1 MVVCVSCVSGWI
13 VYVRHVGRQVWGLA
27 SGMDLIGDPGL
38 ERSRDCTSAA
48 SYGVGSFFLGES
60 SNHGLN
66 ESMGFP
72 PPLATDVKDKGI

>member
-1 MVVCVSCVSGWI
+1 
-13 VYVRHVGRQVWGLA
+13 
-27 SGMDLIGDPGL
+27 MDLISDPCL
-38 ERSRDCTSAA
+38 ERYRDCTSAA

-60 SNHGLN
+60 SDHGLN